1 MGNTYSLEL
10 QVECSHPTKNT
21 IVVMVL
27 FKVDPNGKTTSHFL
41 KELGIGT
48 GDIKKMAINK
58 TKQITFDHPK
68 ALQNLIDHFF
78 YVNYNAS
85 SLFGNSC
92 DGASPDI
99 EYFLITETIK
109 ITQ

>member
-10 QVECSHPTKNT
+10 QVECSHPSKNT
-21 IVVMVL
+21 IVIMVL
-27 FKVDPNGKTTSHFL
+27 FKVDPKGKTTSHFL

-48 GDIKKMAINK
+48 GEIKKMAINK
-58 TKQITFDHPK
+58 TKTVSFKHDK

-78 YVNYNAS
+78 YVNYNAT

-92 DGASPDI
+92 SGSKPDI